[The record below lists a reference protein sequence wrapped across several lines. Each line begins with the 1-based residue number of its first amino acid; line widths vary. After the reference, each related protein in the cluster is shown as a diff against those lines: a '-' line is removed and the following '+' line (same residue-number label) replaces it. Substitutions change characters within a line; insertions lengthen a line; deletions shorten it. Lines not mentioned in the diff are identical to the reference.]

1 MKQVRLHESL
11 RALFYT
17 PYYAALERGGHETE
31 GLDVILSQPSGPN
44 RAASDLFDGY
54 ADVTWG
60 GPMRMLQHMNQDPDP
75 DRRLIAFA
83 EAVARDPFV
92 LVGNKPRL
100 GFRFDDLREC
110 RLATVSEVPTPW
122 MCLQEDLRR
131 AGIDPGE
138 IDRVTDKS
146 MSENVDAL
154 REGKVDVIQVF
165 EPFVQSLISEGVG
178 HVWYAAA
185 LRGLTSYT
193 TYYAPISYCRQERDT
208 LLGLTR
214 ALYDTQTWLHAA
226 SSSEIATT
234 VHKYFPEL
242 SAPVLEGSISRYL
255 KLGVWGRDPRLAKT
269 GFLRLKMALISGD
282 FIKRD
287 TPYEECVDP
296 SIAEGVMAER

>member
-92 LVGNKPRL
+92 LVGNKPRF

-138 IDRVTDKS
+138 IDRVPDKS
-146 MSENVDAL
+146 MSENADAL

-165 EPFVQSLISEGVG
+165 EPFVQSLINEGVG

-185 LRGLTSYT
+185 ARGLTSYT
-193 TYYAPISYCRQERDT
+193 TYYASISYCRQERDT
-208 LLGLTR
+208 LFGLTR
-214 ALYDTQTWLHAA
+214 SLYRTQTWLHAA
-226 SSSEIATT
+226 SSSEIAAT

-242 SAPVLEGSISRYL
+242 SAPVLEGSISHYR
-255 KLGVWGRDPRLAKT
+255 KLAVWGRDPRLAKT

-296 SIAEGVMAER
+296 SIAEAVMAER

>member
-17 PYYAALERGGHETE
+17 PYYAALERGGHIKE

-60 GPMRMLQHMNQDPDP
+60 GPMRMLQHMDQDPVP

-92 LVGNKPRL
+92 LIGNKPRL
-100 GFRFDDLREC
+100 DFRFSDLRDC

-138 IDRVTDKS
+138 IERVTDKS
-146 MSENVDAL
+146 MSENADAL

-165 EPFVQSLISEGVG
+165 EPFVESLINEGVG

-185 LRGLTSYT
+185 TRGLTSYT
-193 TYYAPISYCRQERDT
+193 TYYAPIWYCRQERDT
-208 LLGLTR
+208 LFGLTR
-214 ALYDTQTWLHAA
+214 TLFDTQTWLHAS
-226 SSSEIATT
+226 SSSEIAAT

-255 KLGVWGRDPRLAKT
+255 KLDVWGRDPRLAKS

-282 FIKRD
+282 FIKSD

-296 SIAEGVMAER
+296 TIAEAVMSEH